1 MTYDTKASAF
11 GLVIMTFFIGT
22 PLVLATTNEDLN
34 LADIFTGESAL
45 ISQNPAEYDPNGTLT
60 AINATMNNYTNT
72 EYNFTL
78 LMPADWEQVDPGY
91 TTVGLH
97 TTNFLGPETDTGS
110 KPTFRVSVY
119 TTESYLDTDTMT
131 LKNHTLEEYA
141 NADIQELENIQYT
154 ESGRE
159 LGLNSIITR
168 SESRGDTWRI
178 EFTANAGSRQITFDV
193 LVLVKNP
200 QSGLLYKLDAN
211 SPILVAPQT
220 LPIINKIIESFRF
233 L

>member
-1 MTYDTKASAF
+1 MTRIDYLSIG
-11 GLVIMTFFIGT
+11 GLVIVTFFIGLQ
-22 PLVLATTNEDLN
+22 LVLATTAEDQN
-34 LADIFTGESAL
+34 LADIFTGESPL

-72 EYNFTL
+72 GYNFTL
-78 LMPADWEQVDPGY
+78 LMPTDWKQVDPGY
-91 TTVGLH
+91 TTIGLH

-110 KPTFRVSVY
+110 RPTFRVSVY

-141 NADIQELENIQYT
+141 NADIQELENIRYT

-159 LGLNSIITR
+159 LGLNSVITK
-168 SESRGDTWRI
+168 SEPRGDTWRI
-178 EFTANAGSRQITFDV
+178 EFTANAGSKQITFDV